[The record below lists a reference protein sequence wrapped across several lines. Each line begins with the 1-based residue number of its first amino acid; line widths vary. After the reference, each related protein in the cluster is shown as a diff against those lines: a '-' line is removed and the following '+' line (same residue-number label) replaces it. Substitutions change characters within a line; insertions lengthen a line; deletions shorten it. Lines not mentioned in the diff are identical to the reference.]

1 MRADSFKIFITKIL
15 ALPIWIKQIIHYQ
28 IRADL
33 KRTFK
38 NQPVDVDPMYLFQSY
53 RPRITYNGKVEL
65 EQRNKNHEEMLYT
78 FLNAVKEEKSI
89 VDIALDCFLTLAE
102 VAKVYITAVNN
113 EYITPPMSKIVHA
126 QAEFYA
132 GTIKTGELLLKIGRI
147 SVDQLDTAIRRQ
159 IQLKEQGKH
168 IFMAEVIAEL
178 GYIDKDAIISMLIAK
193 EEAKK
198 RLIFNVQ
205 LNAQEDANADVIT
218 LKKHIE
224 KLTYENNYLKTKLKA
239 ILKISK

>member
-1 MRADSFKIFITKIL
+1 
-15 ALPIWIKQIIHYQ
+15 
-28 IRADL
+28 
-33 KRTFK
+33 
-38 NQPVDVDPMYLFQSY
+38 
-53 RPRITYNGKVEL
+53 
-65 EQRNKNHEEMLYT
+65 
-78 FLNAVKEEKSI
+78 
-89 VDIALDCFLTLAE
+89 
-102 VAKVYITAVNN
+102 
-113 EYITPPMSKIVHA
+113 MSKIVHA

-205 LNAQEDANADVIT
+205 LNAQEDSNADVIT

-239 ILKISK
+239 ILNISK